1 MSKVLF
7 FVMLSVLLSC
17 SKEKQSNKYLAGDWD
32 IITYS
37 EVIFDGTINKYDLI
51 SGSAHF
57 DKLSGGTASNFQL
70 NFKAVG
76 SFDTVEKT
84 FNGTYKRRTID
95 TLEFNVD
102 TEIYLFEITRIFKKD
117 LNLQGGL
124 APDRKSIFI
133 MKKK

>member
-76 SFDTVEKT
+76 SFD
-84 FNGTYKRRTID
+84 NGTYKRRTID

>member
-1 MSKVLF
+1 
-7 FVMLSVLLSC
+7 
-17 SKEKQSNKYLAGDWD
+17 
-32 IITYS
+32 
-37 EVIFDGTINKYDLI
+37 
-51 SGSAHF
+51 
-57 DKLSGGTASNFQL
+57 
-70 NFKAVG
+70 VG